1 MDRRGAV
8 LKASGILA
16 AWAIGGTVA
25 FGQAAKPAAGN
36 RQQGAAPAQAAHDQ
50 PDAVAPS
57 IDVET
62 LLRKWEEQSSK
73 LKTLDVSIFRRDD
86 IPEFD
91 EIEYYEG
98 RAIFKTPNLAFINFK
113 KIKQDEK
120 EHKPVKKADGSYD
133 SVDDERIV
141 CTGKEVVQFKSDTG
155 QIFVFPLEKD
165 QAAKAI
171 EEGPLPFLFNMKAE
185 EAKQRYNIEMVNS
198 PGPNTYAVSIIP
210 KLDVDRESFSKSY
223 VVLDSS
229 FILPIQIILDAPSGK
244 GRKNFRLNPVKPNVA
259 VNDEN
264 FTPNVAAFA
273 AKGWKVVHNPMGENR
288 PRNAPGTRPAGA
300 PAGNPAARPAAA
312 PPASAARPA
321 AAAPRR

>member
-1 MDRRGAV
+1 MDRRGV
-8 LKASGILA
+8 MIGTSGLLA
-16 AWAIGGTVA
+16 AWTMAGTLA
-25 FGQAAKPAAGN
+25 FGQAARPAAGA
-36 RQQGAAPAQAAHDQ
+36 RQQGAAPAQAAQDQ
-50 PDAVAPS
+50 AAPAAPN

-98 RAIFKTPNLAFINFK
+98 RAIFKNPNLAFINFK
-113 KIKQDEK
+113 KIKQDAGK
-120 EHKPVKKADGSYD
+120 KPAKKADGSWD
-133 SVDDERIV
+133 SIDDERIV
-141 CTGKEVVQFKSDTG
+141 CTGNEVVQFKSDTG
-155 QIFVFPLEKD
+155 QIFVYPLEKD

-185 EAKQRYNIEMVNS
+185 EAKQRYTIEMIKAPDANS
-198 PGPNTYAVSIIP
+198 YAVSIIP

-223 VVLDSS
+223 VLLDSS
-229 FILPIQIILDAPSGK
+229 FILPIQIILYAPTGK
-244 GRKNFRLNPVKPNVA
+244 GTKNFRLNPVKPNVA

-288 PRNAPGTRPAGA
+288 PRNAPGTRPPGA

-312 PPASAARPA
+312 APASAARTPG
-321 AAAPRR
+321 AAPRR